1 MATDSTVIIMH
12 RSTNKKLSERL
23 NDLTQEA
30 VDKAIE
36 KHRLRGESIA
46 ISDEQGNVRVV
57 TAEEI
62 PDLQKANLP
71 KLSEQNGAEEKEA
84 G

>member
-1 MATDSTVIIMH
+1 MH
-12 RSTNKKLSERL
+12 VSSDKKLSDRL

-46 ISDEQGNVRVV
+46 ISDEQGNVKVV
-57 TAEEI
+57 PASEI
-62 PDLQKANLP
+62 PDLQQHNLP
-71 KLSEQNGAEEKEA
+71 KRPDQKHSESDK
-84 G
+84 